1 MLMQVRGY
9 GFSAIL
15 VIHGA
20 SILAIFVINK
30 TGLLTGCAGAGP
42 HNSIKA
48 AQSRT
53 IYENPG
59 NPAQYGK
66 I

>member
-1 MLMQVRGY
+1 MYVNVARYLLT
-9 GFSAIL
+9 L
-15 VIHGA
+15 VAKYIYA
-20 SILAIFVINK
+20 
-30 TGLLTGCAGAGP
+30 GLLTGCAGAGP